1 MSWFKQLL
9 IWGAIAA
16 VIVYIWNWVR
26 EQYRAHLARYN
37 LDSLDNLFLS
47 VDTVASGVRR
57 YFKTTLF
64 TVEQDTQM
72 EVSSQLID
80 EAGLTDPY
88 VRQQL
93 QKMAG
98 SAPTNLTPALAM
110 MQ

>member
-1 MSWFKQLL
+1 MSWLKQLL

-16 VIVYIWNWVR
+16 VIIYIWNWVR
-26 EQYRAHLARYN
+26 EQYRAYLARYN
-37 LDSLDNLFLS
+37 LDHLDNLFLA

-64 TVEQDTQM
+64 TIEQETQM
-72 EVSSQLID
+72 EVSSQLIAED
-80 EAGLTDPY
+80 ESPAD

-93 QKMAG
+93 QKMAV